1 MKVTGFSLFILM
13 LPIFST
19 ADLQRTYAPN
29 DPLASSIG
37 LILPRPERTDAF
49 QKHPKPLTIR
59 ITNHGQETV
68 YLQGI
73 RDTTKAGKIQ
83 LYFYHQEEGK
93 SWQTYFDSLPC
104 NLPSCRNLSSRKGQC
119 GEGEP
124 VVIRLGA
131 KGTYNAVQEFQWG
144 GLFYELNE
152 AIRENRTRRY
162 CYKGWI
168 PNQGKVRVE
177 IKHSKTVSRDEQR
190 KEMIEDRNYS
200 AVEFKLP
207 AAQKIYEIHLKG

>member
-13 LPIFST
+13 FPIFST
-19 ADLQRTYAPN
+19 ANLQSTYAPSK
-29 DPLASSIG
+29 PLASPTG
-37 LILPRPERTDAF
+37 LVLPQPRSLGGLQKRPN
-49 QKHPKPLTIR
+49 PLTIR
-59 ITNHGQETV
+59 ITNHGAETV
-68 YLQGI
+68 YLQGV
-73 RDTTKAGKIQ
+73 RNTTKEGKVQ
-83 LYFYHQEEGK
+83 LYFYHQGEGK

-104 NLPSCRNLSSRKGQC
+104 NLPSCRNLTSRQGYC
-119 GEGEP
+119 GGGEP

-168 PNQGKVRVE
+168 PKQGKVRIE
-177 IKHSKTVSRDEQR
+177 IKHSKTVSRDDKR

-207 AAQKIYEIHLKG
+207 AAQKVYEIHLKS